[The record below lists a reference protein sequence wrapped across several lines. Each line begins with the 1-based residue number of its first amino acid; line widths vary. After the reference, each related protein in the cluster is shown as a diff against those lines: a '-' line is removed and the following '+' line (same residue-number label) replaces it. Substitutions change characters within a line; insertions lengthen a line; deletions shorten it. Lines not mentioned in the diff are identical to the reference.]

1 MRRREFISLFGSAAV
16 VGPLAARAQ
25 QPMPV
30 IGFLHSVSF
39 DNLAHLVQSFHQG
52 LKEAG
57 FVEGRNVSIEYRWA
71 EGHYDRLPA
80 LAVDLVR
87 RQVAVI
93 TAPGGTPTALA
104 AKAATATIPIVFL
117 VGVNP
122 VTAGLVA
129 SLNQPGGNVT
139 GVSILNV
146 DVVAKRLELLHE
158 LVPSA
163 AVIALLVNPTN
174 PVYTDR
180 KSKKRGMQQVLSG
193 CSCMF

>member
-1 MRRREFISLFGSAAV
+1 LSGAV
-16 VGPLAARAQ
+16 VAGPLAARAQ

-52 LKEAG
+52 LNEAG

-71 EGHYDRLPA
+71 KGHYDRLPA
-80 LAVDLVR
+80 LAADLVR

-93 TAPGGTPTALA
+93 AAPGGTPTAIA

-117 VGVNP
+117 VGVDP

-129 SLNQPGGNVT
+129 SLNRPGGNVT

-158 LVPSA
+158 LVPTA
-163 AVIALLVNPTN
+163 AVIALLVNRPT
-174 PVYTDR
+174 PYIPSR

-193 CSCMF
+193 YSCMF

>member
-1 MRRREFISLFGSAAV
+1 MRRREFISLLGSAAAA
-16 VGPLAARAQ
+16 GPLPARAQ

-80 LAVDLVR
+80 LAADLVR

-93 TAPGGTPTALA
+93 AAPGGTPTAVA

-117 VGVNP
+117 TQSQLVSSP
-122 VTAGLVA
+122 ASTSLTATSRA
-129 SLNQPGGNVT
+129 
-139 GVSILNV
+139 
-146 DVVAKRLELLHE
+146 
-158 LVPSA
+158 
-163 AVIALLVNPTN
+163 
-174 PVYTDR
+174 
-180 KSKKRGMQQVLSG
+180 
-193 CSCMF
+193 